1 MLRQQSGA
9 EVDELRRAL
18 FEHAHD
24 CLAVGDVERDDSRFA
39 VVDAFEQQ
47 LGRVVESVVEPA
59 GELGQEPIGD
69 GDASEEL
76 PLELHGL
83 VSCGRL
89 THVDHCQRIRVRAA

>member
-39 VVDAFEQQ
+39 VVDAFEQ

-69 GDASEEL
+69 GDASEDFRSSYTGSY
-76 PLELHGL
+76 PA
-83 VSCGRL
+83 V
-89 THVDHCQRIRVRAA
+89 A